1 MKAFPLLSSASAS
14 AAVLSVC
21 LGLSHARNQTRQPTR
36 WSAEAAADA
45 DVDSG
50 CFSLFS
56 ALKVGYVCGKFDAAA
71 AEM

>member
-1 MKAFPLLSSASAS
+1 MKAFSLLSSAAF

-36 WSAEAAADA
+36 WSADA

-56 ALKVGYVCGKFDAAA
+56 EPKVGYVCGKFDAAA